1 MQYAA
6 RGAGLA
12 PPLMETFEMFTRLAA
27 SVAALALISLPS
39 AAFAEDLVFQLTN
52 ESSLVITNFY
62 TSPATTDVWEE
73 DVFGDSVFPAGN
85 TVEVTIAD
93 GSDQCVYDMKFV
105 AEDGSEL
112 IESGIDLCELG
123 EYTLTDAQ

>member
-1 MQYAA
+1 
-6 RGAGLA
+6 
-12 PPLMETFEMFTRLAA
+12 MFIRLAA

-39 AAFAEDLVFQLTN
+39 ATFAEDLVFQLTN
-52 ESSLVITNFY
+52 DSSVNIADFY
-62 TSPATTDVWEE
+62 TSPATTETWEE
-73 DVFGDSVFPAGN
+73 DVFGESVFPPGN

-105 AEDGSEL
+105 TEDGTEL
-112 IESGIDLCELG
+112 IEPGIDLCELG